1 MLSPKKSLS
10 ILKRTNALLEGHF
23 VLSSGLQYFPV
34 PNEVSKEM
42 WNVCNDEQEL
52 VETISNFEMKRLTSK
67 DYYKKIG
74 IKTKVNY
81 FEKVNSSNVSNFI
94 GNQ

>member
-1 MLSPKKSLS
+1 MSTISVESISLGIPS
-10 ILKRTNALLEGHF
+10 IV